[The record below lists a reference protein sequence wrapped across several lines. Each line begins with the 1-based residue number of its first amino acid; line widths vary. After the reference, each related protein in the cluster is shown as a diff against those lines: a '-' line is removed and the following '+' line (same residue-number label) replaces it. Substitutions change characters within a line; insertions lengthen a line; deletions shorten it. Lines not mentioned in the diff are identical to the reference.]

1 MHASNGILFNH
12 ESPRRGETFVTRKIT
27 RAVARIA
34 AGIDKEVYLGNLDAV
49 RDWGYAKEYVEAMW
63 LMLQQPK
70 GDDFVIATGESATVR
85 QFAEVAFKKANLN
98 WEDHVKLDKR
108 YLRPSEVDSLVGDAS
123 KAEKILSWKAKTNWK
138 KLAELMVDADIQLL
152 DDKLSGRKIDDEE
165 VIDNKQV
172 CVIVPF
178 YNEEEVIEKVLTELI
193 ANNYQVLAV
202 DDGSTDKSNEIA
214 RKMNCLLLKHPSN
227 FGQGAALQTGISFAR
242 LNPKIKYFV
251 TFDSDGQHQVS
262 NINYVLKPL
271 VNGETDFVFGT
282 RFQDDKTKFPFL
294 KRIVL
299 KAAIKYTQLS
309 TGVAITDT
317 HNGFRAFNK
326 LAANKINLNF
336 SGMTHASEFVE
347 KAGQSGL
354 RIKEVPVH
362 ILYTKYTKR
371 KGQSLWN
378 SINILTDLF
387 LR

>member
-1 MHASNGILFNH
+1 
-12 ESPRRGETFVTRKIT
+12 
-27 RAVARIA
+27 
-34 AGIDKEVYLGNLDAV
+34 
-49 RDWGYAKEYVEAMW
+49 
-63 LMLQQPK
+63 
-70 GDDFVIATGESATVR
+70 
-85 QFAEVAFKKANLN
+85 
-98 WEDHVKLDKR
+98 
-108 YLRPSEVDSLVGDAS
+108 
-123 KAEKILSWKAKTNWK
+123 
-138 KLAELMVDADIQLL
+138 
-152 DDKLSGRKIDDEE
+152 
-165 VIDNKQV
+165 VIDNKHV
-172 CVIVPF
+172 CVIVPV
-178 YNEEEVIEKVLTELI
+178 YNEEEVIEKVLSELI
-193 ANNYQVLAV
+193 SSDYKVIAI
-202 DDGSTDKSNEIA
+202 DDGSTDRSHEIA
-214 RKMNCLLLKHPSN
+214 RKMNCVLLKHPSN

-242 LNPKIKYFV
+242 LNPKIEYFV

-262 NINYVLKPL
+262 DIKYVLQPL
-271 VNGETDFVFGT
+271 LNDETDFVFGT

-309 TGVAITDT
+309 TGVSITDT

-326 LAANKINLNF
+326 KAANKINLNF

>member
-1 MHASNGILFNH
+1 
-12 ESPRRGETFVTRKIT
+12 
-27 RAVARIA
+27 
-34 AGIDKEVYLGNLDAV
+34 
-49 RDWGYAKEYVEAMW
+49 
-63 LMLQQPK
+63 
-70 GDDFVIATGESATVR
+70 
-85 QFAEVAFKKANLN
+85 
-98 WEDHVKLDKR
+98 
-108 YLRPSEVDSLVGDAS
+108 
-123 KAEKILSWKAKTNWK
+123 
-138 KLAELMVDADIQLL
+138 MV
-152 DDKLSGRKIDDEE
+152 
-165 VIDNKQV
+165 DNKQV
-172 CVIVPF
+172 CVILPF
-178 YNEEEVIEKVLTELI
+178 YNEEEVIEKVLSELI
-193 ANNYQVLAV
+193 ASDYKVIAI

-214 RKMNCLLLKHPSN
+214 RKMNCVLLKHPSN

-242 LNPKIKYFV
+242 LNPKIEYFV

-262 NINYVLKPL
+262 NIKYVLQPL
-271 VNGETDFVFGT
+271 LNDETDFVFGT

-309 TGVAITDT
+309 TGVTITDT

-326 LAANKINLNF
+326 ISASKINLNF

-362 ILYTKYTKR
+362 ILYSKYTKR

>member
-1 MHASNGILFNH
+1 M
-12 ESPRRGETFVTRKIT
+12 
-27 RAVARIA
+27 
-34 AGIDKEVYLGNLDAV
+34 
-49 RDWGYAKEYVEAMW
+49 
-63 LMLQQPK
+63 
-70 GDDFVIATGESATVR
+70 
-85 QFAEVAFKKANLN
+85 
-98 WEDHVKLDKR
+98 
-108 YLRPSEVDSLVGDAS
+108 
-123 KAEKILSWKAKTNWK
+123 
-138 KLAELMVDADIQLL
+138 
-152 DDKLSGRKIDDEE
+152 
-165 VIDNKQV
+165 IDNKQV

-178 YNEEEVIEKVLTELI
+178 YNEEQVLEKVLAELI
-193 ANNYQVLAV
+193 LKNYQVLAI

-214 RKMNCLLLKHPSN
+214 RNMNCVLLKHPSN

-242 LNPKIKYFV
+242 LNPQIKYFV

-262 NINYVLKPL
+262 NIEYVLKPL
-271 VNGETDFVFGT
+271 VNDETDFVFGT
-282 RFQDDKTKFPFL
+282 RFQDDKTKFPFF

-309 TGVAITDT
+309 TGVSITDT

-326 LAANKINLNF
+326 VAANKINLNF

-347 KAGQSGL
+347 KVGQAGL

>member
-1 MHASNGILFNH
+1 
-12 ESPRRGETFVTRKIT
+12 
-27 RAVARIA
+27 
-34 AGIDKEVYLGNLDAV
+34 
-49 RDWGYAKEYVEAMW
+49 
-63 LMLQQPK
+63 
-70 GDDFVIATGESATVR
+70 
-85 QFAEVAFKKANLN
+85 
-98 WEDHVKLDKR
+98 
-108 YLRPSEVDSLVGDAS
+108 
-123 KAEKILSWKAKTNWK
+123 
-138 KLAELMVDADIQLL
+138 
-152 DDKLSGRKIDDEE
+152 

-172 CVIVPF
+172 CIIVPF
-178 YNEEEVIEKVLTELI
+178 YNEEELIEKVLAELI
-193 ANNYQVLAV
+193 ASDYKVIAI

-214 RKMNCLLLKHPSN
+214 RKMNCVLLKHPSN

-242 LNPKIKYFV
+242 LNPKIEYFV

-262 NINYVLKPL
+262 NIKYVLQPL
-271 VNGETDFVFGT
+271 LNDETDFVFGT

-309 TGVAITDT
+309 TGVTITDT

-326 LAANKINLNF
+326 IAASKINLNF
-336 SGMTHASEFVE
+336 SGMTHASELVE

>member
-1 MHASNGILFNH
+1 
-12 ESPRRGETFVTRKIT
+12 
-27 RAVARIA
+27 
-34 AGIDKEVYLGNLDAV
+34 
-49 RDWGYAKEYVEAMW
+49 
-63 LMLQQPK
+63 
-70 GDDFVIATGESATVR
+70 
-85 QFAEVAFKKANLN
+85 
-98 WEDHVKLDKR
+98 
-108 YLRPSEVDSLVGDAS
+108 
-123 KAEKILSWKAKTNWK
+123 
-138 KLAELMVDADIQLL
+138 
-152 DDKLSGRKIDDEE
+152 
-165 VIDNKQV
+165 VIDHKQV
-172 CVIVPF
+172 CIIVPF
-178 YNEEEVIEKVLTELI
+178 YNEEEVIEKVLSELI
-193 ANNYQVLAV
+193 ASDYKVISI

-214 RKMNCLLLKHPSN
+214 RKMNCVLLKHPSN

-242 LNPKIKYFV
+242 LNPKIEYFV

-262 NINYVLKPL
+262 DIKYLLQPL
-271 VNGETDFVFGT
+271 LNDETDFVFGT

-309 TGVAITDT
+309 TGVSITDT

-326 LAANKINLNF
+326 KAANKINLNF

>member
-1 MHASNGILFNH
+1 
-12 ESPRRGETFVTRKIT
+12 
-27 RAVARIA
+27 
-34 AGIDKEVYLGNLDAV
+34 
-49 RDWGYAKEYVEAMW
+49 
-63 LMLQQPK
+63 
-70 GDDFVIATGESATVR
+70 
-85 QFAEVAFKKANLN
+85 
-98 WEDHVKLDKR
+98 
-108 YLRPSEVDSLVGDAS
+108 
-123 KAEKILSWKAKTNWK
+123 
-138 KLAELMVDADIQLL
+138 MV
-152 DDKLSGRKIDDEE
+152 
-165 VIDNKQV
+165 DNKQV
-172 CVIVPF
+172 CVILPF
-178 YNEEEVIEKVLTELI
+178 YNEEEVIEKVLRELI
-193 ANNYQVLAV
+193 ASNYQVVAI

-214 RKMNCLLLKHPSN
+214 RKMNCVLLKHPSN

-242 LNPKIKYFV
+242 INPKIEYFV

-262 NINYVLKPL
+262 DINHMLKPL

-282 RFQDDKTKFPFL
+282 RFQDDKTKFPFF

-299 KAAIKYTQLS
+299 RAAIKYTQLS

-326 LAANKINLNF
+326 LAANRINLNF

-354 RIKEVPVH
+354 SIKEVPVH
-362 ILYTKYTKR
+362 ILYTKYSKR

>member
-1 MHASNGILFNH
+1 M
-12 ESPRRGETFVTRKIT
+12 
-27 RAVARIA
+27 
-34 AGIDKEVYLGNLDAV
+34 
-49 RDWGYAKEYVEAMW
+49 
-63 LMLQQPK
+63 
-70 GDDFVIATGESATVR
+70 
-85 QFAEVAFKKANLN
+85 
-98 WEDHVKLDKR
+98 
-108 YLRPSEVDSLVGDAS
+108 
-123 KAEKILSWKAKTNWK
+123 
-138 KLAELMVDADIQLL
+138 
-152 DDKLSGRKIDDEE
+152 
-165 VIDNKQV
+165 IDNKQV

-193 ANNYQVLAV
+193 SNNYQVLAV
-202 DDGSTDKSNEIA
+202 DDGSTDNSNEIA
-214 RKMNCLLLKHPSN
+214 RKMNCVLLKHPSN
-227 FGQGAALQTGISFAR
+227 FGQGAALQTGISFAI

-326 LAANKINLNF
+326 SAANKINLNF

-378 SINILTDLF
+378 TINILTDLF

>member
-1 MHASNGILFNH
+1 
-12 ESPRRGETFVTRKIT
+12 
-27 RAVARIA
+27 
-34 AGIDKEVYLGNLDAV
+34 
-49 RDWGYAKEYVEAMW
+49 
-63 LMLQQPK
+63 
-70 GDDFVIATGESATVR
+70 
-85 QFAEVAFKKANLN
+85 
-98 WEDHVKLDKR
+98 
-108 YLRPSEVDSLVGDAS
+108 
-123 KAEKILSWKAKTNWK
+123 
-138 KLAELMVDADIQLL
+138 
-152 DDKLSGRKIDDEE
+152 
-165 VIDNKQV
+165 
-172 CVIVPF
+172 
-178 YNEEEVIEKVLTELI
+178 
-193 ANNYQVLAV
+193 
-202 DDGSTDKSNEIA
+202 
-214 RKMNCLLLKHPSN
+214 MNCVVLKHPSN

-242 LNPKIKYFV
+242 LNPKIEYFV

-271 VNGETDFVFGT
+271 VDDDTDFVFGT

-299 KAAIKYTQLS
+299 KTAIKYTQLS

-326 LAANKINLNF
+326 LAANSINLNF

-347 KAGQSGL
+347 KAGKSGL

>member
-1 MHASNGILFNH
+1 
-12 ESPRRGETFVTRKIT
+12 
-27 RAVARIA
+27 
-34 AGIDKEVYLGNLDAV
+34 
-49 RDWGYAKEYVEAMW
+49 
-63 LMLQQPK
+63 
-70 GDDFVIATGESATVR
+70 
-85 QFAEVAFKKANLN
+85 
-98 WEDHVKLDKR
+98 
-108 YLRPSEVDSLVGDAS
+108 
-123 KAEKILSWKAKTNWK
+123 
-138 KLAELMVDADIQLL
+138 
-152 DDKLSGRKIDDEE
+152 
-165 VIDNKQV
+165 
-172 CVIVPF
+172 
-178 YNEEEVIEKVLTELI
+178 
-193 ANNYQVLAV
+193 
-202 DDGSTDKSNEIA
+202 
-214 RKMNCLLLKHPSN
+214 MNCVLLKHPSN

-242 LNPKIKYFV
+242 LNHKIEYFV

>member
-1 MHASNGILFNH
+1 
-12 ESPRRGETFVTRKIT
+12 V
-27 RAVARIA
+27 V
-34 AGIDKEVYLGNLDAV
+34 
-49 RDWGYAKEYVEAMW
+49 
-63 LMLQQPK
+63 
-70 GDDFVIATGESATVR
+70 
-85 QFAEVAFKKANLN
+85 
-98 WEDHVKLDKR
+98 
-108 YLRPSEVDSLVGDAS
+108 
-123 KAEKILSWKAKTNWK
+123 
-138 KLAELMVDADIQLL
+138 
-152 DDKLSGRKIDDEE
+152 
-165 VIDNKQV
+165 DNKQV

-178 YNEEEVIEKVLTELI
+178 FNEEEVIEKVLRELI
-193 ANNYQVLAV
+193 ASNYQVVAI
-202 DDGSTDKSNEIA
+202 DDGSTDRSNEIA
-214 RKMNCLLLKHPSN
+214 RKMNCVLLKHPSN

-242 LNPKIKYFV
+242 INPKIEYFV

-262 NINYVLKPL
+262 DINHMLKPL

-282 RFQDDKTKFPFL
+282 RFQDDKTKFPFF

-299 KAAIKYTQLS
+299 RAAIKYTQLS

-326 LAANKINLNF
+326 LAANRINLNF

-354 RIKEVPVH
+354 SIKEVPVH
-362 ILYTKYTKR
+362 ILYTKYSKR

>member
-1 MHASNGILFNH
+1 
-12 ESPRRGETFVTRKIT
+12 
-27 RAVARIA
+27 
-34 AGIDKEVYLGNLDAV
+34 
-49 RDWGYAKEYVEAMW
+49 
-63 LMLQQPK
+63 
-70 GDDFVIATGESATVR
+70 
-85 QFAEVAFKKANLN
+85 
-98 WEDHVKLDKR
+98 
-108 YLRPSEVDSLVGDAS
+108 
-123 KAEKILSWKAKTNWK
+123 
-138 KLAELMVDADIQLL
+138 
-152 DDKLSGRKIDDEE
+152 

-178 YNEEEVIEKVLTELI
+178 YNEEQVLEKVLAELI
-193 ANNYQVLAV
+193 LKNYQVLAI

-214 RKMNCLLLKHPSN
+214 RNMNCVLLKHPSN

-242 LNPKIKYFV
+242 LNPQIKYFV

-262 NINYVLKPL
+262 NIEYVLKPL
-271 VNGETDFVFGT
+271 VNDETDFVFGT
-282 RFQDDKTKFPFL
+282 RFQDDKTKFPFF

-309 TGVAITDT
+309 TGVSITDT

-326 LAANKINLNF
+326 VAANKINLNF

-347 KAGQSGL
+347 KVGQAGL

>member
-1 MHASNGILFNH
+1 M
-12 ESPRRGETFVTRKIT
+12 
-27 RAVARIA
+27 
-34 AGIDKEVYLGNLDAV
+34 
-49 RDWGYAKEYVEAMW
+49 
-63 LMLQQPK
+63 
-70 GDDFVIATGESATVR
+70 
-85 QFAEVAFKKANLN
+85 
-98 WEDHVKLDKR
+98 
-108 YLRPSEVDSLVGDAS
+108 
-123 KAEKILSWKAKTNWK
+123 
-138 KLAELMVDADIQLL
+138 
-152 DDKLSGRKIDDEE
+152 
-165 VIDNKQV
+165 IDNKQV

-178 YNEEEVIEKVLTELI
+178 YNEEEVLEKVLAELI
-193 ANNYQVLAV
+193 LKNYQVLAI

-214 RKMNCLLLKHPSN
+214 RNMNCVLLKHPSN

-242 LNPKIKYFV
+242 LNPQIKYFV

-262 NINYVLKPL
+262 NIEYVLKPL
-271 VNGETDFVFGT
+271 VSDETDFVFGS
-282 RFQDDKTKFPFL
+282 RFQDDKTKFPFF

-309 TGVAITDT
+309 TGVSITDT

-326 LAANKINLNF
+326 VAANKINLSF

-362 ILYTKYTKR
+362 ILYTKYTKS

>member
-1 MHASNGILFNH
+1 
-12 ESPRRGETFVTRKIT
+12 
-27 RAVARIA
+27 
-34 AGIDKEVYLGNLDAV
+34 
-49 RDWGYAKEYVEAMW
+49 
-63 LMLQQPK
+63 
-70 GDDFVIATGESATVR
+70 
-85 QFAEVAFKKANLN
+85 
-98 WEDHVKLDKR
+98 
-108 YLRPSEVDSLVGDAS
+108 
-123 KAEKILSWKAKTNWK
+123 
-138 KLAELMVDADIQLL
+138 MV
-152 DDKLSGRKIDDEE
+152 
-165 VIDNKQV
+165 DNKQV
-172 CVIVPF
+172 CVILPF
-178 YNEEEVIEKVLTELI
+178 YNEEEVIEKVLRELI
-193 ANNYQVLAV
+193 ASNYQVVAI
-202 DDGSTDKSNEIA
+202 DDGSTDRSNEIA
-214 RKMNCLLLKHPSN
+214 RKMNCVLLKHPSN

-242 LNPKIKYFV
+242 INPKIEYFV

-262 NINYVLKPL
+262 DINHMLKPL

-299 KAAIKYTQLS
+299 RAAIKYTQLS

-326 LAANKINLNF
+326 LAAKRINLNF

-354 RIKEVPVH
+354 SIKEVPVH
-362 ILYTKYTKR
+362 ILYTKYSKR

>member
-1 MHASNGILFNH
+1 
-12 ESPRRGETFVTRKIT
+12 
-27 RAVARIA
+27 
-34 AGIDKEVYLGNLDAV
+34 
-49 RDWGYAKEYVEAMW
+49 
-63 LMLQQPK
+63 
-70 GDDFVIATGESATVR
+70 
-85 QFAEVAFKKANLN
+85 
-98 WEDHVKLDKR
+98 
-108 YLRPSEVDSLVGDAS
+108 
-123 KAEKILSWKAKTNWK
+123 
-138 KLAELMVDADIQLL
+138 MV
-152 DDKLSGRKIDDEE
+152 
-165 VIDNKQV
+165 DNKQV

-178 YNEEEVIEKVLTELI
+178 FNEEEVIEKVLNELI
-193 ANNYQVLAV
+193 ASSYQVLAI

-214 RKMNCLLLKHPSN
+214 GKMNCVLLKHPSN

-242 LNPKIKYFV
+242 KNPKIEYFV

-262 NINYVLKPL
+262 DIINVLKPL

-282 RFQDDKTKFPFL
+282 RFQDKKTKSPFF

-299 KAAIKYTQLS
+299 RAAIKYTQLS

-317 HNGFRAFNK
+317 HNGFRALNR

-336 SGMTHASEFVE
+336 SGMSHASEFVE

>member
-1 MHASNGILFNH
+1 M
-12 ESPRRGETFVTRKIT
+12 
-27 RAVARIA
+27 
-34 AGIDKEVYLGNLDAV
+34 
-49 RDWGYAKEYVEAMW
+49 
-63 LMLQQPK
+63 
-70 GDDFVIATGESATVR
+70 
-85 QFAEVAFKKANLN
+85 
-98 WEDHVKLDKR
+98 
-108 YLRPSEVDSLVGDAS
+108 
-123 KAEKILSWKAKTNWK
+123 
-138 KLAELMVDADIQLL
+138 
-152 DDKLSGRKIDDEE
+152 
-165 VIDNKQV
+165 IDNKQV

-178 YNEEEVIEKVLTELI
+178 YNEEEVIEKVLSELI
-193 ANNYQVLAV
+193 ASDYKVIAI
-202 DDGSTDKSNEIA
+202 DDGSTDRSHEIA
-214 RKMNCLLLKHPSN
+214 RKMNCVLLKHPSN

-242 LNPKIKYFV
+242 LNPKIEYFV
-251 TFDSDGQHQVS
+251 TFDSDGQHQFS
-262 NINYVLKPL
+262 DIKYVLQPL
-271 VNGETDFVFGT
+271 LNDETDFVFGT

-309 TGVAITDT
+309 TGVSITDT

-326 LAANKINLNF
+326 KAANKINLNF

>member
-1 MHASNGILFNH
+1 
-12 ESPRRGETFVTRKIT
+12 
-27 RAVARIA
+27 
-34 AGIDKEVYLGNLDAV
+34 
-49 RDWGYAKEYVEAMW
+49 
-63 LMLQQPK
+63 
-70 GDDFVIATGESATVR
+70 
-85 QFAEVAFKKANLN
+85 
-98 WEDHVKLDKR
+98 
-108 YLRPSEVDSLVGDAS
+108 
-123 KAEKILSWKAKTNWK
+123 
-138 KLAELMVDADIQLL
+138 MV
-152 DDKLSGRKIDDEE
+152 
-165 VIDNKQV
+165 DNKQV

-193 ANNYQVLAV
+193 ASNYQVLAI
-202 DDGSTDKSNEIA
+202 DDGSTDMSNEIA
-214 RKMNCLLLKHPSN
+214 RKMNCVLLKHPSN

-242 LNPKIKYFV
+242 LNSKIEYFV

-262 NINYVLKPL
+262 DIDHVLKPL
-271 VNGETDFVFGT
+271 ENRETDFVFGT
-282 RFQDDKTKFPFL
+282 RFQDDITKFPFL
-294 KRIVL
+294 KKIVL
-299 KAAIKYTQLS
+299 KAAIRYTQLS

-326 LAANKINLNF
+326 LAANRINLNF

-378 SINILTDLF
+378 SINILADLF

>member
-1 MHASNGILFNH
+1 MIQNN
-12 ESPRRGETFVTRKIT
+12 
-27 RAVARIA
+27 RI
-34 AGIDKEVYLGNLDAV
+34 
-49 RDWGYAKEYVEAMW
+49 
-63 LMLQQPK
+63 
-70 GDDFVIATGESATVR
+70 
-85 QFAEVAFKKANLN
+85 
-98 WEDHVKLDKR
+98 
-108 YLRPSEVDSLVGDAS
+108 
-123 KAEKILSWKAKTNWK
+123 
-138 KLAELMVDADIQLL
+138 
-152 DDKLSGRKIDDEE
+152 
-165 VIDNKQV
+165 

-178 YNEEEVIEKVLTELI
+178 YNEEKVIEKVLAELI
-193 ANNYQVLAV
+193 ENEYKVLAI
-202 DDGSTDKSNEIA
+202 DDGSTDESNEIVS
-214 RKMNCLLLKHPSN
+214 KMDCVLLKHPSN

-242 LNPKIKYFV
+242 INPKIDYFV

-262 NINYVLKPL
+262 DIGCAVKPL
-271 VNGETDFVFGT
+271 VDNETDFVFGT

-317 HNGFRAFNK
+317 HNGFRAFNRS
-326 LAANKINLNF
+326 AANCINLDF

-347 KAGQSGL
+347 KAGKSGL

>member
-1 MHASNGILFNH
+1 
-12 ESPRRGETFVTRKIT
+12 
-27 RAVARIA
+27 
-34 AGIDKEVYLGNLDAV
+34 
-49 RDWGYAKEYVEAMW
+49 
-63 LMLQQPK
+63 
-70 GDDFVIATGESATVR
+70 
-85 QFAEVAFKKANLN
+85 
-98 WEDHVKLDKR
+98 
-108 YLRPSEVDSLVGDAS
+108 
-123 KAEKILSWKAKTNWK
+123 
-138 KLAELMVDADIQLL
+138 
-152 DDKLSGRKIDDEE
+152 

-178 YNEEEVIEKVLTELI
+178 YNEEEVIEKVLAELI
-193 ANNYQVLAV
+193 ANDYQVLAV

-227 FGQGAALQTGISFAR
+227 FGQGAALQTGISFAI
-242 LNPKIKYFV
+242 LNHKIKYFV

-326 LAANKINLNF
+326 IAANKINLNF

-354 RIKEVPVH
+354 RIKVVPVH